1 MDEIGTRLERAR
13 KHAGFETARDAARS
27 LGVNVQTYAGHENG
41 HGGIKVDSAV
51 QYAKK
56 FRVRLEWLLTG
67 KGDMLREGVVPLEI
81 EQNGLPVIGSIQ
93 AGIWLDTTLLDQ
105 EADESLPLA
114 RDERFPHARQ
124 YALRVLGDS
133 MSDLYPEGC
142 YVTCVDF
149 AESGL
154 QMREGLVVHV
164 ERQINGGQL
173 IEITLKIVERRAGEL
188 VLAPRSPNPKWT
200 AYPLKALSEGE
211 ELVIRGVVTGKYERT
226 VI

>member
-1 MDEIGTRLERAR
+1 MGSRLEKAR
-13 KHAGFETARDAARS
+13 RHAGYETAREAARS
-27 LGVNVQTYAGHENG
+27 LGINVQTYAGHENG

-56 FRVRLEWLLTG
+56 FKVRLEWLLTG
-67 KGDMLREGVVPLEI
+67 KGDMLREGVTPVEI
-81 EQNGLPVIGSIQ
+81 EQNGLPVIGNIQ
-93 AGIWLDTTLLDQ
+93 AGIWLDTTLLEQ
-105 EADESLPLA
+105 EADETLPLA
-114 RDERFPHARQ
+114 RDARFPHARQ

-133 MSDLYPEGC
+133 MSEMYPEGC

-164 ERQINGGQL
+164 ERQMNGGQL
-173 IEITLKIVERRAGEL
+173 VEITLKMVERRNGGFI
-188 VLAPRSPNPKWT
+188 LAPRSSNPKWT
-200 AYPLKALSEGE
+200 SYPLQAGAEGE
-211 ELVIRGVVTGKYERT
+211 ELLVKGVVTGKYERT